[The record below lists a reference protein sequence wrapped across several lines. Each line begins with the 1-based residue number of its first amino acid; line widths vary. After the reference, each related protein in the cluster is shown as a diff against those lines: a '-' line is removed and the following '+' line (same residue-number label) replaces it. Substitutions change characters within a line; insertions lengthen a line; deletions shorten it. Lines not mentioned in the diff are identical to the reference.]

1 MESKTVMGI
10 SDTIKSENRELER
23 SVNSLKEELM
33 QTQTMLE
40 TLKRSK
46 TSLETE
52 LYNYKERELTAQA

>member
-1 MESKTVMGI
+1 MGI

>member
-1 MESKTVMGI
+1 LESKTVMGI

>member
-1 MESKTVMGI
+1 LESKTVMGI

-23 SVNSLKEELM
+23 TVNSLKEELM
-33 QTQTMLE
+33 QAQTTLE
-40 TLKRSK
+40 TLKRTK